1 MHIRNSILALSLL
14 TLFMQVRSQ
23 STSSPYSIFAEG
35 LIESS
40 GTGTN
45 QAMGGSGI
53 ALHSKYALNS
63 LNPASYTG
71 IDSNSFIFEA
81 GVFGKYTRY
90 KTSSEMQERYDANLR
105 YLAMGC
111 RVTKWWQTSFGF
123 MPYSAVGYSINALD
137 YVEGE
142 LTSYYKKYEGNGGIN
157 QFYWSHSL
165 RLIKNLS
172 LGLNISY
179 YLGTIE
185 NTESGTT
192 GDGVISYVISKKSSV
207 HSVLL
212 DYGAQ
217 YTFSLKDY
225 SLTLGA
231 VYSGRSDMST
241 TNELNIEFSD
251 DMIELKTDADD
262 YTIPVRYG
270 VGLAFEKGDNIR
282 IALDYE
288 KKEWGRIKEFKNPLL
303 KTRDA
308 ERFSAGLEYTPYKR
322 FRDEEWKNL
331 SFRVGGNYNK
341 SYLIIDRV
349 PLNSFSVDMGLG
361 IHLKH
366 ELSMINIS
374 IEAGSLGSA
383 KNSLF
388 REDYLLMH
396 LNFTLHDK
404 WFMKYRIN

>member
-1 MHIRNSILALSLL
+1 MHIRNTILVLSVL
-14 TLFMQVRSQ
+14 TFFIQVRSQ

-45 QAMGGSGI
+45 HALGGSGI
-53 ALHSKYALNS
+53 ALHSKYSLNS

-90 KTSSEMQERYDANLR
+90 NTSSETQRRYDANLR

-123 MPYSAVGYSINALD
+123 MPYSTVGYSINAFD

-142 LTSYYKKYEGNGGIN
+142 MTSYYKKYEGNGGIN

-179 YLGTIE
+179 YLGSIE
-185 NTESGTT
+185 KTESGTT
-192 GDGVISYVISKKSSV
+192 GDGVISYVISKKSNV
-207 HSVLL
+207 HSVML

-217 YTFSLKDY
+217 YTFNHKDY
-225 SLTLGA
+225 SFTLGA
-231 VYSGRSDMST
+231 VYSGKSDMST

-251 DMIELKTDADD
+251 GIIELEAEDNN

-270 VGLAFEKGDNIR
+270 VGLALEKGDNLR
-282 IALDYE
+282 ISLDYE
-288 KKEWGRIKEFKNPLL
+288 KKEWGKIKEFKNPLL

-308 ERFSAGLEYTPYKR
+308 ERFSAGLEYTPYKG
-322 FRDEEWKNL
+322 FREEGWKNL
-331 SFRVGGNYNK
+331 SYRVGGNYNK
-341 SYLIIDRV
+341 SYLIINQV
-349 PLNSFSVDMGLG
+349 PLNSFSIVMGLG
-361 IHLKH
+361 VPLKH
-366 ELSMINIS
+366 ELSMINFS
-374 IEAGSLGSA
+374 IEAGSLGSS
-383 KNSLF
+383 KNGLF
-388 REDYLLMH
+388 SEDYLLMH